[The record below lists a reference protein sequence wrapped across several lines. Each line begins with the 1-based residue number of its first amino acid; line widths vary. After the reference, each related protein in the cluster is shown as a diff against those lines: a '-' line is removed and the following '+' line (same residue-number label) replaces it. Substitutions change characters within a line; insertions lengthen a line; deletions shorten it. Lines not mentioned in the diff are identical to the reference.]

1 MICREPEL
9 CRVNALHND
18 DMRSR
23 PCTNRCKCDADADAT
38 TATSHQRQRRTLS
51 RRLVGQ
57 LRGCQPAAGRRAG
70 ERPAKACSRRPAG
83 HDRQR
88 RGPRQSLGDGDHW
101 RQFSAA
107 SDRVR
112 RTHRAREHTTWRDA
126 RAARSRRHLDR
137 CHRRWATQDRLA
149 RLVCI
154 DPHSNISTRHNCTAY
169 KILFL
174 VVWLCYDMFVNITT
188 LRETVTTRHKAFKID
203 DQWL

>member
-1 MICREPEL
+1 MVVIPSILLLLLYGGHAGVSLPAIIVPHRIIRVGTLAVDGWAVTFGTARRGVGGLTGNMICREPEL

-70 ERPAKACSRRPAG
+70 ERPATACSRRPAG

-112 RTHRAREHTTWRDA
+112 RTHRAREHTT
-126 RAARSRRHLDR
+126 
-137 CHRRWATQDRLA
+137 
-149 RLVCI
+149 
-154 DPHSNISTRHNCTAY
+154 
-169 KILFL
+169 
-174 VVWLCYDMFVNITT
+174 
-188 LRETVTTRHKAFKID
+188 
-203 DQWL
+203 